1 VPAQE
6 TDWAG
11 AFELVAEMTRQFA
24 DTLELETALRQA
36 LSRIAEHLDAE
47 AGSLWLLDESGKVL
61 VCRASIG
68 PNQVTGVSLPIS
80 EGIIGRSVREDAC
93 QSVIDVRTDPHFA
106 SKVDEQSGFL
116 TRSLLCAPLSV
127 SKRPIGAIELVN
139 KKGGDGCFAEADIH
153 PLRVLATSAALALV
167 NARMAESLLEAQRVG
182 RDLELAAEIQRSLL
196 PDETPG
202 LPIAGANVPAR
213 GISGDFYDFLPLP
226 EGRLAFCLGDVSG
239 KGMNAALLMAKTA
252 SLHRCLA
259 KRLARPGE
267 VLAVLNDELAE
278 TATRGMFVTMVAG
291 IYDLE
296 RGVVTC
302 ANAGH
307 EPTLWHRPTH
317 AFEAFPAEAPPLGIL
332 PGAGP
337 IPEREFSLEGGTLYV
352 FSDGLTEAKTKGG
365 AALGRPGLEALIARF
380 ASESLAV
387 RLQEILAEA
396 RSTGQRDDLT
406 LLALGG
412 SRAQGRPWLLELLV
426 RAQADRLRG
435 VREAVGRCAAEQ
447 GCGRE
452 CQSDIVMA
460 VDEACQNIIRHAYRE
475 DPSGRILIRLE
486 RRNDDL
492 VLFLRDFAPR
502 VDPETVRPRALDELR
517 PGGLGTHLIAEGM
530 DEVRFIPPPS
540 GRGNLLQMVK
550 RIR

>member
-1 VPAQE
+1 M
-6 TDWAG
+6 DWAG

-24 DTLELETALRQA
+24 DTLEIETALIQA
-36 LSRIAEHLDAE
+36 LSKITEHLGAE
-47 AGSLWLLDESGKVL
+47 AGSLWLLDESGESL
-61 VCRASIG
+61 VCHASIG
-68 PNQVTGVSLPIS
+68 PNQVTGVSLPVT
-80 EGIIGRSVREDAC
+80 EGIIGRSVRENAC
-93 QSVIDVRTDPHFA
+93 QSVIDVRADPHFA
-106 SKVDEQSGFL
+106 ATVDEQSGFL
-116 TRSLLCAPLSV
+116 TRSLLCAPMTV

-139 KKGGDGCFAEADIH
+139 KKGGDGCFSEGDIH
-153 PLRVLATSAALALV
+153 PLRVLASSAALAIA
-167 NARMAESLLEAQRVG
+167 NAKMAKSLLEAQRVG

-196 PDETPG
+196 PDEQPG

-239 KGMNAALLMAKTA
+239 KGMNAALLMAKTV

-291 IYDLE
+291 IYDSR
-296 RGVVTC
+296 RGRVTC

-307 EPTLWHRPTH
+307 EPPVWHRT
-317 AFEAFPAEAPPLGIL
+317 AGVFDALPAEAPPLGIL
-332 PGAGP
+332 PSAGP
-337 IPEREFSLEGGTLYV
+337 LPEREFSLEGGTLYV
-352 FSDGLTEAKTKGG
+352 FSDGLTEAETEGG

-387 RLQEILAEA
+387 RLEEILAEV
-396 RSTGQRDDLT
+396 RSAGQRDDLT
-406 LLALGG
+406 LLALGLPPAPE
-412 SRAQGRPWLLELLV
+412 RAWLLDLLV
-426 RAQADRLRG
+426 RAHADRLRG

-447 GCGRE
+447 GCSRE

-460 VDEACQNIIRHAYRE
+460 VDEACQNIIRHAYRG
-475 DPSGRILIRLE
+475 DPSGKILLRLE
-486 RRNDDL
+486 RSGDQL
-492 VLFLRDFAPR
+492 VVFLRDFAPR
-502 VDPETVRPRALDELR
+502 VDPEAVRPRALDDLR

-530 DEVRFIPPPS
+530 DEVRFVPTPS
-540 GRGNLLQMVK
+540 GRGNLLRMVK